1 MGEFTSLG
9 KVYTYT
15 DKTLLLLL
23 SSITTKNDE
32 HSIIMSDKKQDSAN
46 MNEKELSDLLDCKYF
61 IRKVDEL
68 ESTNIL
74 FTLAVSEQFSKLQR
88 PGANTKDEK
97 ESPKEKEGHQKDVP
111 KEFPPLFDGDEEFK
125 ENWSNLMKAVGEPCK

>member
-1 MGEFTSLG
+1 
-9 KVYTYT
+9 
-15 DKTLLLLL
+15 
-23 SSITTKNDE
+23 
-32 HSIIMSDKKQDSAN
+32 MSDKKQDSAN

-97 ESPKEKEGHQKDVP
+97 ESPKEKEGHQKDAP